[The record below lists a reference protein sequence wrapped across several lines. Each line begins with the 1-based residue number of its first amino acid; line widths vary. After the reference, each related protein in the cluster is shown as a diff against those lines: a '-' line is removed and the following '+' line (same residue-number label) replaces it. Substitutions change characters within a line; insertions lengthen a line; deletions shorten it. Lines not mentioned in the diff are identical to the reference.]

1 MNNINGIECV
11 LNAGCSENY
20 EKERNREF
28 SDLNSS
34 VSEGVEKLILC
45 LPIK

>member
-1 MNNINGIECV
+1 MRATQDV
-11 LNAGCSENY
+11 LKKY

-45 LPIK
+45 LPVK